1 MQPEILKPTNGSG
14 LPYFTE
20 APPTQDGAAAIKLM
34 LYAIFKRRWQ
44 VLAVIAVVVLTILV
58 AGLTR
63 PRIYKSTAKVMIRPG
78 RAEVQ
83 VGAGD
88 PREITLP
95 VAATTEQVN
104 SEIEIIKSA
113 EVARQV
119 LDRMA
124 AAGTPMFGADTD
136 LTPDEQVG
144 ILRSLLTV
152 GPTPQSNVIQI
163 DLFARNAERGQQIL
177 KTLIGVYLDRHA
189 KVHGASGASEF
200 FERELQRQRE
210 RVQQAE
216 GKLGDFVERER
227 IVVPEDQIR
236 WAVKDAIRYRD
247 VLRTQNNKITVA
259 ERNLQTMRK
268 QLAEQ
273 PERVFADVERVNPQ
287 AQLLTNKLGDLEAKR
302 ANLRQL
308 YTDEDRNVKDLDSEI
323 AEVKQRL
330 AEANAS
336 AGVVGRERMT
346 ANPIREILV
355 QEILH
360 HERNLFDLQERV
372 KALPGFLKNWKNEN
386 EEAAIALRKKT
397 IELASLEQDVSA
409 ARESY
414 RLFERKQDE
423 ARISEALDKEGIVN
437 VSVLDPASLATKP
450 FNSLSPIMV
459 IAALIAGIGLGVGS
473 AVGIEFLGRNFK
485 LEEQVEQ
492 YLELPVFAVIP
503 DISELDVAAL
513 PRS

>member
-1 MQPEILKPTNGSG
+1 MQPEILKSTNGG
-14 LPYFTE
+14 VPYFAE

-34 LYAIFKRRWQ
+34 LYAVFKRKWQ
-44 VLAVIAVVVLTILV
+44 VLAVIAVVVLAILV

-83 VGAGD
+83 VSSGEQ
-88 PREITLP
+88 REITLP

-113 EVARQV
+113 ELSRQV
-119 LDRMA
+119 IDRMS
-124 AAGTPMFGADTD
+124 AAGTPIFGENSD
-136 LTPDEQVG
+136 LSIDEQVG
-144 ILRSLLTV
+144 VLRSMLSV
-152 GPTPQSNVIQI
+152 GPTPQSNVIAI
-163 DLFARNAERGQQIL
+163 ELFARNAEKGQEIL
-177 KTLIGVYLDRHA
+177 KTLVSVYLDRHA
-189 KVHGASGASEF
+189 QVHRATGAAEF
-200 FERELQRQRE
+200 FQQELTRQHE
-210 RVQQAE
+210 RVAQAE
-216 GKLGDFVERER
+216 AKLAEFVERER

-273 PERVFADVERVNPQ
+273 PERVFADVERVNPE

-308 YTDEDRNVKDLDSEI
+308 YTDEDRNVTDVEGEI
-323 AEVKQRL
+323 TELKRRL
-330 AEANAS
+330 AS
-336 AGVVGRERMT
+336 SKAGTGIVGRERMT
-346 ANPIREILV
+346 ANPIREVLI

-372 KALPGFLKNWKNEN
+372 KALPSFLKNWKNEN
-386 EEAAIALRKKT
+386 EENAIALRKKT

-450 FNSLSPIMV
+450 FNSMSPIMV
-459 IAALIAGIGLGVGS
+459 VAALIAGIGLGVGS

-503 DISELDVAAL
+503 DISELDVVEM

>member
-1 MQPEILKPTNGSG
+1 MQPEILKSTNGG
-14 LPYFTE
+14 VPYFAE

-34 LYAIFKRRWQ
+34 LYAVFKRKWQ
-44 VLAVIAVVVLTILV
+44 VLAVIAVVVLAILV

-83 VGAGD
+83 VSSGEQ
-88 PREITLP
+88 REITLP

-113 EVARQV
+113 ELSRQV
-119 LDRMA
+119 IERMA
-124 AAGTPMFGADTD
+124 AAGTPIFGEDSD
-136 LTPDEQVG
+136 LSPDEQVG
-144 ILRSLLTV
+144 VLRSMLSV
-152 GPTPQSNVIQI
+152 GPTPQSNVIAI
-163 DLFARNAERGQQIL
+163 ELFARNAEKGQQIL
-177 KTLIGVYLDRHA
+177 KTLVSVYLDRHA
-189 KVHGASGASEF
+189 QVHRATGATEF
-200 FERELQRQRE
+200 FQQELGRQHE
-210 RVQQAE
+210 RVAQAE
-216 GKLGDFVERER
+216 AKLADFVERER

-259 ERNLQTMRK
+259 ERNLLTMRK

-273 PERVFADVERVNPQ
+273 PERVFADSERVNPE

-308 YTDEDRNVKDLDSEI
+308 YTDEDRNVTDIDGEI
-323 AEVKQRL
+323 AELKRRL
-330 AEANAS
+330 ALSKAS
-336 AGVVGRERMT
+336 SGLVGRERMT
-346 ANPIREILV
+346 ANPIREVLI

-372 KALPGFLKNWKNEN
+372 KALPSFLKNWKNEN
-386 EEAAIALRKKT
+386 EENAIALRKKT

-437 VSVLDPASLATKP
+437 VSVLDPASLAVKP
-450 FNSLSPIMV
+450 FNSMSPVMV

-503 DISELDVAAL
+503 DISELDVVEV